1 MKKFD
6 FSKEFG
12 NIDSKYI
19 SEAEEEWKGK
29 KNIWTPTFWSRA
41 AAACVIVALGS
52 VIFSNPKVQAAMK
65 NLTLSIEETLGFPKS
80 IASYTEVLNTSQTDK
95 GITVTLKEVV
105 LDDGVLLAKVHAEK
119 TASGQEAADPD
130 QDALTFANTQLD
142 IDYHKTTINGQ
153 KMNEYE
159 SGSYLPYS
167 EEELLN
173 TGLDEN
179 VYDAVLESRFSL
191 DGDLG
196 ENPEVHLVLGAYQN
210 ENLGEDYFA
219 EFEFDFSI
227 PHEELM
233 KQTVH
238 KKLEDVSVK
247 TEEGTVKLTDFSM
260 NKLQSIIKAEIPKEL
275 EEKLYNGNEMMLMG
289 TDSKGN
295 QVQYELR
302 SNSADGKSQWSF
314 KTSFWGMYQLDSD
327 GPVLL
332 LPDID
337 SDYLE
342 LQLYTREPYMA
353 AADTVWVDDDFVEI
367 GETTEAVEEV
377 PEDTLEEKNP
387 SDAEDQVETQI
398 IGGADAPTEVRL
410 QDDTDQK
417 ENTDAADKTDEDYG
431 TEESA
436 YYDGA
441 TGEITAESGWT
452 PVGDKIRIQIK

>member
-65 NLTLSIEETLGFPKS
+65 NVTLSIEETLGFPKS

-119 TASGQEAADPD
+119 TASGQEEADPD

-167 EEELLN
+167 EEKLLN

-179 VYDAVLESRFSL
+179 VYDAVLESRFST

-196 ENPEVHLVLGAYQN
+196 ENPEVHLVLGAYRD

-227 PHEELM
+227 PR
-233 KQTVH
+233 V
-238 KKLEDVSVK
+238 
-247 TEEGTVKLTDFSM
+247 
-260 NKLQSIIKAEIPKEL
+260 IA
-275 EEKLYNGNEMMLMG
+275 
-289 TDSKGN
+289 
-295 QVQYELR
+295 
-302 SNSADGKSQWSF
+302 
-314 KTSFWGMYQLDSD
+314 
-327 GPVLL
+327 
-332 LPDID
+332 
-337 SDYLE
+337 
-342 LQLYTREPYMA
+342 
-353 AADTVWVDDDFVEI
+353 
-367 GETTEAVEEV
+367 
-377 PEDTLEEKNP
+377 
-387 SDAEDQVETQI
+387 
-398 IGGADAPTEVRL
+398 
-410 QDDTDQK
+410 
-417 ENTDAADKTDEDYG
+417 
-431 TEESA
+431 
-436 YYDGA
+436 
-441 TGEITAESGWT
+441 
-452 PVGDKIRIQIK
+452 

>member
-12 NIDSKYI
+12 NIDPKYI
-19 SEAEEEWKGK
+19 EEAEREWSDKKENWRPKG
-29 KNIWTPTFWSRA
+29 WSKA
-41 AAACVIVALGS
+41 AAACVIVTLGS
-52 VIFSNPKVQAAMK
+52 VIFSNPHIQASIK
-65 NLTLSIEETLGFPKS
+65 NITLSIGETLGFPKS
-80 IASYTEVLNTSQTDK
+80 IESYTEVLNTSKEDK

-105 LDDGVLLAKVHAEK
+105 LDNGVLLTKVHAEK
-119 TASGQEAADPD
+119 TSSGQKGTDD
-130 QDALTFANTQLD
+130 VQDAWTFANTQLD
-142 IDYHKTTINGQ
+142 IDYQKTTINGQ
-153 KMNEYE
+153 KIEEYE
-159 SGSYLPYS
+159 SGHYLPYS
-167 EEELLN
+167 DEDLLN

-191 DGDLG
+191 DEDLG

-227 PHEELM
+227 PHAELM

-238 KKLEDVSVK
+238 KKLEDISIK

-260 NKLQSIIKAEIPKEL
+260 NKLQSIIAAEIPEEL
-275 EEKLYNGNEMMLMG
+275 EEKLY
-289 TDSKGN
+289 N

-353 AADTVWVDDDFVEI
+353 AADTIWVDDDFVEI
-367 GETTEAVEEV
+367 GETTEEVEEV
-377 PEDTLEEKNP
+377 PEDTLEEENP
-387 SDAEDQVETQI
+387 SDAEEQVETQI

-436 YYDGA
+436 YDGT
-441 TGEITAESGWT
+441 TGEITAESDWT
-452 PVGDKIRIQIK
+452 PVGEKIRIQIK

>member
-179 VYDAVLESRFSL
+179 VYDAVLESRFST

-196 ENPEVHLVLGAYQN
+196 ENPEVHLVLGAYRD

-238 KKLEDVSVK
+238 KKLEDVSIE
-247 TEEGTVKLTDFSM
+247 TDEGTIKLTDFSM
-260 NKLQSIIKAEIPKEL
+260 NKLQSTMTAEIPEEL
-275 EEKLYNGNEMMLMG
+275 AEKLYNNYEMILVG

-295 QVQYELR
+295 QVQYEL
-302 SNSADGKSQWSF
+302 
-314 KTSFWGMYQLDSD
+314 
-327 GPVLL
+327 L

-337 SDYLE
+337 SDGLE
-342 LQLYTREPYMA
+342 LQLYARERYMA
-353 AADTVWVDDDFVEI
+353 
-367 GETTEAVEEV
+367 
-377 PEDTLEEKNP
+377 
-387 SDAEDQVETQI
+387 SDADIIFDDGTVLTTDDPVETAI
-398 IGGADAPTEVRL
+398 IGGADAPTEIEI
-410 QDDTDQK
+410 QDNMDPK
-417 ENTDAADKTDEDYG
+417 ENADDELYG
-431 TEESA
+431 TEESDA
-436 YYDGA
+436 W
-441 TGEITAESGWT
+441 GEAGIEDDSDYGIA
-452 PVGDKIRIQIK
+452 VGNKIKIQLK